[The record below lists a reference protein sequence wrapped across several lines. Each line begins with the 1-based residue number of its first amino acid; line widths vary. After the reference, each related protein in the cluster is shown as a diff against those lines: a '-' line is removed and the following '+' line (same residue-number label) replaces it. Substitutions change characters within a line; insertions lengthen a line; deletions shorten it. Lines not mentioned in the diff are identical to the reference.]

1 MKTALYK
8 MFSLLILIFVS
19 FMLES
24 LRYFT
29 DIVSPFF
36 LENYLL
42 EFPKYITGY
51 IFTLPASL
59 LEKVFCSLLIQMK
72 SAQLYCYYLNMLRMN
87 F

>member
-1 MKTALYK
+1 MKKVLYK
-8 MFSLLILIFVS
+8 MFSLLILIFAS

-24 LRYFT
+24 FKYFP
-29 DIVSPFF
+29 DIVSFFF

-51 IFTLPASL
+51 IFTLPASQ
-59 LEKVFCSLLIQMK
+59 LEKAFCSLLIQMK
-72 SAQLYCYYLNMLRMN
+72 SAQLYRYYLNMLGMN